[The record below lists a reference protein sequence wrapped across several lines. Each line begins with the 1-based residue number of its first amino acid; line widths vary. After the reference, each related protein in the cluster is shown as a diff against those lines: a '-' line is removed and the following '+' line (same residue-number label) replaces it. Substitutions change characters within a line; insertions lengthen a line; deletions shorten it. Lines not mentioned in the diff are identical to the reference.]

1 MFEKTATAATIV
13 TTVTTV
19 MAATAELAEIP
30 GTRATSEKSRA
41 TSGQGICGKKPSPVG
56 LYQVRLSS
64 EVLPPLDP
72 GVSKLY

>member
-1 MFEKTATAATIV
+1 MFEKTATDE
-13 TTVTTV
+13 

-30 GTRATSEKSRA
+30 GTRAVSEKNRA
-41 TSGQGICGKKPSPVG
+41 TSCQGICGKRPLPVG